1 MAFHGPSDKEMLLD
15 ALVETLGEESIET
28 IEPVEVEQ
36 PEEEE
41 GFQAPHKGPICITQ
55 KATPVNLRHGPTDIV
70 VGFNNKCPRWVPGSV
85 IKWAAWRQGFESQ
98 DDANYAA
105 TQLAIA
111 ADVWNKAD
119 IGVTF
124 EWVHLAKD
132 ATFVLCNGGDGDGTL
147 AQAFFPNAD
156 DLSTMLV
163 FSDAFTDEWKGS
175 MWKIFTHELG
185 HVLGLRHEFA
195 IAGLPIYGI
204 AAEGKGA
211 TRLGP
216 RDPKSVMTYS
226 PDPPEM
232 QQSDID
238 STKKF
243 YSLKA
248 DANGKPPKVGLTV
261 VFDYT
266 PL

>member
-15 ALVETLGEESIET
+15 ALAQTLGKEAVET
-28 IEPVEVEQ
+28 IEPREVEE

-41 GFQAPHKGPICITQ
+41 ESEIPHKGPICITQ
-55 KATPVNLRHGPTDIV
+55 KATPMNYRNGPTDIV
-70 VGFNNKCPRWVPGSV
+70 VGFKSQCPRWVPGSV

-105 TQLAIA
+105 SQLAIA

-132 ATFVLCNGGDGDGTL
+132 ATFVLSNGGDGDGTL
-147 AQAFFPNAD
+147 AEAFFPNSD
-156 DLSTMLV
+156 DLSSMLV
-163 FSDAFTDEWKGS
+163 FSDAFTDEWRGS

-195 IAGLPIYGI
+195 IEGLPIYGI
-204 AAEGKGA
+204 KPEKLGA
-211 TRLGP
+211 VRLGP

-238 STKKF
+238 STKQF
-243 YSLKA
+243 YALRA
-248 DANGKPPKVGLTV
+248 DANGNPPKVGFTKV
-261 VFDYT
+261 VDYT
-266 PL
+266 PR